1 MKIGHCCVSVHLF
14 SALSKYQHVSCQ
26 HAQVTFHLSVLLG
39 LDLEVE
45 GRVVEVTVLHCVG
58 PVRGP
63 GLHVGA
69 GGGRGSG
76 AVASD
81 REGGGQEAE
90 EEGERGGHAV
100 DSGGL
105 GHWGGISLIYPA
117 QLWCSQSSHCSK

>member
-1 MKIGHCCVSVHLF
+1 M
-14 SALSKYQHVSCQ
+14 
-26 HAQVTFHLSVLLG
+26 LLG

-69 GGGRGSG
+69 GGGRGPG

-90 EEGERGGHAV
+90 EEGGERGGHAV

-117 QLWCSQSSHCSK
+117 QLWCSQSSHCYKSNWVLICHCSQISW